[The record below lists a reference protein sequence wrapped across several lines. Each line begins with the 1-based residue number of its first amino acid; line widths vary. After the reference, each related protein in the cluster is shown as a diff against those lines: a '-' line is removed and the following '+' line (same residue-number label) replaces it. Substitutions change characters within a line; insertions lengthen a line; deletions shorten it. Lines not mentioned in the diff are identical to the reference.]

1 MLEPLRHILDKSKI
15 VLASQSP
22 RRKEILQNILG
33 LDFIVRPSHAEENL
47 DKSKYEGKP
56 FNYTQDTAALKTDHV
71 FRELDKEFEN
81 DSLLVIGCDTVVTYK
96 GTIYEKPVDKDD
108 AFRILNTL
116 SGTNHYV
123 YSGVKLIWRPLG
135 GQKKEMSFYEETSV
149 EFAAVS
155 EDVLRS
161 YIDTGDPMDKAGGY
175 GIQGRGAS
183 FISGI
188 HGDYFNV
195 MGFPVH
201 RFSVQLTSLLSC

>member
-22 RRKEILQNILG
+22 RRREILQNILG
-33 LDFIVRPSHAEENL
+33 LDLIIRPSHAEENL

-56 FNYTQDTAALKTDHV
+56 FSYTQDTAALKTDQV
-71 FRELDKEFEN
+71 FRESDKEFEN
-81 DSLLVIGCDTVVTYK
+81 DSLLVIGCDTVVTLN

-116 SGTNHYV
+116 SGTQHSV
-123 YSGVKLIWRPLG
+123 YSGVKLIWRPLNG
-135 GQKKEMSFYEETSV
+135 EMKEISFYEETSV
-149 EFAAVS
+149 EFAKVS
-155 EDVLRS
+155 EEVIKS
-161 YIDTGDPMDKAGGY
+161 YIETGEPMDKAGGY
-175 GIQGRGAS
+175 GIQGKGAS

-201 RFSVQLTSLLSC
+201 RFSVQLTSLLST